1 MDVRHPARL
10 ALALG
15 LVTLAVPGVANAG
28 VVFDGY
34 PAPQGASPLR
44 VPLVP
49 AFNPCITPNTN
60 HGPPLAYPACNPAVA
75 ASQSLTVGTPD
86 NNSAQANSIGSVR
99 LNVVA
104 GAVGPPDDSDV
115 VVATSL
121 TDVRCKP
128 GVTACGSSNTF
139 DGPDYTG
146 EVKVQWIVRI
156 TDRFNA
162 PVPGGGT
169 DPATMVEIQFPI
181 TDEPSCSATASTS
194 IGATCAFTTTF
205 NANVPGSVKDARR
218 AIWQL
223 DQTQVFDGG
232 TDGQVGT
239 DPNTLFA
246 VQGVFVP

>member
-1 MDVRHPARL
+1 MDAGRMARIVL
-10 ALALG
+10 ALSVL
-15 LVTLAVPGVANAG
+15 TWAVPGVANAG
-28 VVFDGY
+28 VAFDGY

-49 AFNPCITPNTN
+49 AFKPCITYNIY
-60 HGPPLAYPACNPAVA
+60 HGPPLAYPSCSPPVG
-75 ASQSLTVGTPD
+75 ASESLTVGTPD

-115 VVATSL
+115 VVAMSL

-162 PVPGGGT
+162 AAPGGGP
-169 DPATMVEIQFPI
+169 DPATMVEIPFAI

-232 TDGQVGT
+232 TDGQGGT